1 MFNARKLYDKY
12 QSADYKKTY
21 QAHIK
26 KLKEGDLP
34 QMPNPDLVKIRVYA
48 TQSTHKTLSSFR
60 QGSMIHIWDEDFRRK
75 SETTFLEAYMTHTS
89 TSPNYQMLA
98 SLDVGRRQTQFE
110 GYEMVE
116 KSIEMAMVLR
126 AKVIDNPQLS
136 KYFDVLTVKDF
147 IPDKYRE
154 SGLSEYY
161 DSTTGW
167 NRMEQAWEQDEFM
180 LDPTKITLFIGRTG
194 VDGDTFK
201 NKYLMDQFNIQINKT
216 SRNTVLFMTNIG
228 TTRGS
233 VAYLTKVLLK
243 IASQLDEEAASR
255 NQRETEIAEERIKS
269 LTEDVP
275 PLPDFSHFHSSFLAV
290 PGVPGGN
297 MRDAFFLAY
306 DENNCEYISQLDCQ
320 KAIEEGREMVASS
333 FVIPYPPGFPVLVPG
348 QVVSK
353 EIIRF
358 MIALDVKEIH
368 GYRAD
373 LGLRVFKESVLNRQ
387 KTATAMGAM
396 GMAKKKQEVAQ

>member
-1 MFNARKLYDKY
+1 MLANCMINTRAPE
-12 QSADYKKTY
+12 YKKTY

-26 KLKEGDLP
+26 QLKEGKLP
-34 QMPNPDLVKIRVYA
+34 QLPNPDLVKIRVYA

-126 AKVIDNPQLS
+126 AKVINNPQLS

-161 DSTTGW
+161 DPAKGW
-167 NRMEQAWEQDEFM
+167 NRMEQAWEEDEFM

-243 IASQLDEEAASR
+243 IASQLDEEYASLNR
-255 NQRETEIAEERIKS
+255 REAEIAQERIKS

-306 DENNCEYISQLDCQ
+306 NENNCEYISQLDCQ
-320 KAIEEGREMVASS
+320 KG
-333 FVIPYPPGFPVLVPG
+333 
-348 QVVSK
+348 
-353 EIIRF
+353 
-358 MIALDVKEIH
+358 H
-368 GYRAD
+368 
-373 LGLRVFKESVLNRQ
+373 
-387 KTATAMGAM
+387 
-396 GMAKKKQEVAQ
+396 